1 MLANQNLLIETM
13 QAGHR
18 NTESVLSLMSK
29 LAGKMNVSDVNAECE
44 QLRTVLKDT
53 DSMFTTLRDASTA
66 DLSQVLADV
75 KKYATDVVVNESRDL
90 QATLK
95 KKADATEADVTDK
108 FKKLES
114 RVLSELATGGD
125 PADAGTVRVG
135 GGRAGDS
142 QMMKKVTNRIGDFEA
157 QVASQLQAMSGDME
171 KKLAFLGSQR
181 GPGAG
186 ADGDRPMADSVMHD
200 MDALKYDVG
209 ELKDMLNGARGD
221 TAHVKRIV
229 LACER
234 DMEDFTAAM
243 DAVNVDLDEMRAR
256 VDSTHSIITSR
267 QRVEATVTAEIS
279 TMRLDMGDMQEALK
293 AHDAWMEDVSQSL
306 QEAHERSHQL
316 SEDIAETRE
325 QTQAKLDAKT
335 DIVAWNDMND
345 DVDASIK
352 TVRDMASALRLEVD
366 SRRRKVDEMMNQL
379 RGDHQQLDGKVD
391 TNVDNI
397 HRYMDDNNAH
407 TTRRIEEGVEK
418 GKSLEAIAQRHV
430 EIHQEMDSKM
440 SDNHTNLESKQNKM
454 ESEMRKQD
462 EDMHKEINDR
472 VDGVERHH
480 SSTQKEASK
489 RLNAL
494 DLRISGLQ
502 GASGEAKRDINKLR
516 DETNSLTVKSAAH
529 DVDIGKSSDDIRK
542 LERQRAEDAQRH
554 KQDMDA
560 VYEEL
565 DQKVYEKSFQGLED
579 NVTKL
584 TRGCVKMCQ
593 VIGVF
598 PGARM
603 NDGTEEELDVD
614 VELLNWEDCAQNL
627 ASRVEKTWRQ
637 ASSQKFRSIMDLVS
651 KKADHSVLR
660 LLQIS
665 QQHIESQ
672 LDRVR
677 HERELWKEVVDKRSQ
692 QPLQLALTLKDP
704 HTGQPLQG
712 PGGMGMGMPH
722 GGMMMQGGGGFPGGA
737 PHPPQGFAPV
747 RPLSDGSMGGQAAMQ
762 ANSGMAASAAL
773 AGPAGVGEQAGGQ
786 MKSSPLAKRIAPAG
800 GQRGPPPPGQKA

>member
-1 MLANQNLLIETM
+1 MLANQNLFIETM
-13 QAGHR
+13 QAEHR
-18 NTESVLSLMSK
+18 QIESVLTLVAKVCSK
-29 LAGKMNVSDVNAECE
+29 TNLTDVGAECE
-44 QLRTVLKDT
+44 HLRAALKDT
-53 DSMFTTLRDASTA
+53 DSMFSTLRDASTA

-75 KKYATDVVVNESRDL
+75 KKYATDVVINESREL
-90 QATLK
+90 QGTMK
-95 KKADATEADVTDK
+95 KKSDALEADVNDR

-114 RVLSELATGGD
+114 RVLSEIASGGGETLTD
-125 PADAGTVRVG
+125 PTSGQIRMT
-135 GGRAGDS
+135 GRAGDS
-142 QMMKKVTNRIGDFEA
+142 QLLKKVTNRLSDFEA
-157 QVASQLQAMSGDME
+157 QVSSQLQAMSGDVE
-171 KKLAFLGSQR
+171 KKLAFIGSQR
-181 GPGAG
+181 PGAE
-186 ADGDRPMADSVMHD
+186 GDRPGMDSYMHDIDSV
-200 MDALKYDVG
+200 KYDLG
-209 ELKDMLNGARGD
+209 ELKDMLNAAKGD

-306 QEAHERSHQL
+306 QEAHERCHQL
-316 SEDIAETRE
+316 GEDIAELRE
-325 QTQAKLDAKT
+325 QTQAKLDAKV

-345 DVDASIK
+345 DIDASIK

-366 SRRRKVDEMMNQL
+366 ARRRKVDEALSQI
-379 RGDHQQLDGKVD
+379 RSEHRQLDGKVD
-391 TNVDNI
+391 TNHENT
-397 HRYMDDNNAH
+397 HNKMDDNHKSANS
-407 TTRRIEEGVEK
+407 RIDERVQHCRE
-418 GKSLEAIAQRHV
+418 LEATTIRHS
-430 EIHQEMDSKM
+430 EIHQEIHGKVDSNHNQLDTKVNKVE
-440 SDNHTNLESKQNKM
+440 SDL
-454 ESEMRKQD
+454 RKQD

-480 SSTQKEASK
+480 ATTTKETSK

-529 DVDIGKSSDDIRK
+529 DVDIGKNSDDIRT
-542 LERQRAEDAQRH
+542 LNRQRAEDVQRH

-565 DQKVYEKSFQGLED
+565 DQKVYEKNFQGLED

-584 TRGCVKMCQ
+584 TRGCVKLCQ
-593 VIGVF
+593 VVGVF

-627 ASRVEKTWRQ
+627 AARVEKTWRQ
-637 ASSQKFRSIMDLVS
+637 ASSQKFRSVLDLVS

-677 HERELWKEVVDKRSQ
+677 HERELWKEFVDRRSQ
-692 QPLQLALTLKDP
+692 QPLQLALTLKDQ
-704 HTGQPLQG
+704 HTGQPLGG
-712 PGGMGMGMPH
+712 PGMMHH
-722 GGMMMQGGGGFPGGA
+722 GNPMLQGGE
-737 PHPPQGFAPV
+737 PPQPFP
-747 RPLSDGSMGGQAAMQ
+747 RPLSDGTVGGAGMMQAPPGMGG
-762 ANSGMAASAAL
+762 GGLPMA
-773 AGPAGVGEQAGGQ
+773 PNDPPGGSL
-786 MKSSPLAKRIAPAG
+786 KSSPLGKRIAPSAG
-800 GQRGPPPPGQKA
+800 RGAPPPGQKN